1 MLRNDQIQAAAIAYA
16 KTKADITNELIT
28 AQNSNGADEIR
39 EDNWQGDKFS
49 YPNIRLRLIDNI
61 PEAGRDCN
69 LHTITLSWMAFSEET
84 SSQQADRIAGI
95 IMSTLQDTQF
105 TSNGIAFGVRTT
117 DLVPAIRS
125 DQRTWRS
132 EAIMSIRASG

>member
-1 MLRNDQIQAAAIAYA
+1 MLRNDQIQEAWVAYL
-16 KTKADITNELIT
+16 KSKADILAELDD
-28 AQNSNGADEIR
+28 NDEIR
-39 EDNWQGDKFS
+39 EDMWQGSQFT
-49 YPNIRLRLIDNI
+49 YPNIRVRLISNT
-61 PEAGRDCN
+61 PEASRDCN
-69 LHTITLSWMAFSEET
+69 FHSIVISTMAFSEDA

-95 IMSTLQDTQF
+95 IMTILQDTQF

>member
-1 MLRNDQIQAAAIAYA
+1 MLRNDQIQAAWIDYL
-16 KTKADITNELIT
+16 KSKADILAELDDT
-28 AQNSNGADEIR
+28 DEIR
-39 EDNWQGDKFS
+39 EDMWQGDQFS
-49 YPNIRLRLIDNI
+49 YPNIRVRLLSNT

-69 LHTITLSWMAFSEET
+69 FHSIVISTMAFSEDA

-95 IMSTLQDTQF
+95 IMVTLQDTQF

-125 DQRTWRS
+125 DDRTWRS

>member
-1 MLRNDQIQAAAIAYA
+1 VLRNDQIQAAWIDYL
-16 KTKADITNELIT
+16 KSKADILAELDDT
-28 AQNSNGADEIR
+28 DEIR
-39 EDNWQGDKFS
+39 EDMWQGDQFT
-49 YPNIRLRLIDNI
+49 YPNIRVRLISNT
-61 PEAGRDCN
+61 PEEGRDCN
-69 LHTITLSWMAFSEET
+69 LHSVTISTMAFSEDA

-95 IMSTLQDTQF
+95 IMVTLQDTQF

-125 DQRTWRS
+125 DDRTWRS